1 MKKTKWIINRLLVLT
16 LLSGTI
22 GSTLPVV
29 TYAEEVQNQVV
40 EVQETNSEEVDTQA
54 TESTF
59 NDSKA
64 SITQESEESFK
75 VKDTTQEEKKET
87 TESTISIEETKK
99 DEKKESKKIPV
110 QILGINDF
118 HGALSST
125 GTATLETRFSK
136 VGKSFYLAS
145 EFNAAEAKFK
155 AANPNGE
162 SIRVQA
168 GDLVGASPS
177 NSSLLQDEPTI
188 KAMNR
193 MNIEYGILGNHE
205 FDEGLD
211 EFDRIIKGGVAVG
224 DYFNSITQSYP
235 KEPSNMEILSA
246 NIFDQNGN
254 IPKDYKPYAIKEI
267 GSGEDKVKIGFIG
280 VVTEEIPNLVLR
292 KHVENYTFTDPAQ
305 AIAENAKLLR
315 KEA

>member
-110 QILGINDF
+110 
-118 HGALSST
+118 
-125 GTATLETRFSK
+125 
-136 VGKSFYLAS
+136 
-145 EFNAAEAKFK
+145 
-155 AANPNGE
+155 
-162 SIRVQA
+162 
-168 GDLVGASPS
+168 
-177 NSSLLQDEPTI
+177 
-188 KAMNR
+188 
-193 MNIEYGILGNHE
+193 
-205 FDEGLD
+205 
-211 EFDRIIKGGVAVG
+211 
-224 DYFNSITQSYP
+224 
-235 KEPSNMEILSA
+235 
-246 NIFDQNGN
+246 
-254 IPKDYKPYAIKEI
+254 
-267 GSGEDKVKIGFIG
+267 
-280 VVTEEIPNLVLR
+280 
-292 KHVENYTFTDPAQ
+292 
-305 AIAENAKLLR
+305 
-315 KEA
+315 